1 MKLRLTSFDDME
13 TIIEESFK
21 SSGDGI
27 GGFDVDEL
35 SSQLIDRMDSFFN
48 GGNDEK

>member
-1 MKLRLTSFDDME
+1 MKFKLTSFDDME
-13 TIIEESFK
+13 SIIEESFK

-35 SSQLIDRMDSFFN
+35 SSQLIDRMDAFFN
-48 GGNDEK
+48 GENNE